1 MTEHYYSSQPDTA
14 HDVREIHAELRG
26 RAFRFLTDTGVFSKK
41 GVDFGSRLLIETAAL
56 PDEGVF
62 ADVGCGYGPIGI
74 AVVAT
79 VPNSQAVLLD
89 VNTRAVALA
98 RKNAEING
106 VADRVTALVSDGFE
120 AAGERRFDAVLINPP
135 IRAGK
140 QVVYRL
146 FAEARDHLKPSG
158 TLWVVIRKK
167 QGAASARDEL
177 NRLFTSVDVAKQKKG
192 YWILR
197 AEQGREY

>member
-14 HDVREIHAELRG
+14 HDVREINAQLRG
-26 RAFRFLTDTGVFSKK
+26 RAFRFLTDAGVFSKK

-56 PDEGVF
+56 PDAGVF

-79 VPNSQAVLLD
+79 VPDSRAVLMD
-89 VNTRAVALA
+89 VNARAVTLA

-106 VADRVTALVSDGFE
+106 VADRVTALVSDGFA

-177 NRLFTSVDVAKQKKG
+177 NRLFASVDVAKQKKG

>member
-14 HDVREIHAELRG
+14 SDVREIHAELRG
-26 RAFRFLTDTGVFSKK
+26 RAFRFLTDAGVFSKK

-74 AVVAT
+74 ALVAT

-89 VNTRAVALA
+89 VNTRAVELA

-120 AAGERRFDAVLINPP
+120 AVGERRFDAVLINPP

>member
-14 HDVREIHAELRG
+14 HDLREIHAQLRG
-26 RAFRFLTDTGVFSKK
+26 RTFRFLTDAGVFSKK
-41 GVDFGSRLLIETAAL
+41 GVDFGSRLLIETVEL
-56 PDEGVF
+56 PDTGEI

-74 AVVAT
+74 AAVAAS
-79 VPNSQAVLLD
+79 PGSRAVLLD
-89 VNTRAVALA
+89 VNARAVSLA

-106 VADRVTALVSDGFE
+106 VADRVTALISDGFE
-120 AAGERRFDAVLINPP
+120 AVGDHCFDTVLTNPP

-146 FAEARDHLKPSG
+146 FAEAKDHLKQEG
-158 TLWVVIRKK
+158 TLWIVIRKK
-167 QGAASARDEL
+167 QGAASAREEL
-177 NRLFTSVDVAKQKKG
+177 NRLFSSVDVAVQKKG

-197 AEQGREY
+197 ARQRREC